1 MFLLFL
7 LLLIG
12 ALFICSIFFSASL
25 TARGEFPSAKGV
37 MDGFGGAD
45 LTIQKLRHKIKS

>member
-1 MFLLFL
+1 MEHCSFDSFSLPLF
-7 LLLIG
+7 
-12 ALFICSIFFSASL
+12 CSGSL

-45 LTIQKLRHKIKS
+45 LTIPKLRNKIKS